1 MDKKELL
8 KRWVLAYTEPSLFY
22 IPWKKTKEI
31 EVWINNNHYV
41 DNSHHIIDHS
51 NIGGIFTP
59 DGKLISK
66 VTFNTTSHHGLF
78 IISLKQGT
86 YIYKEAISPNACE
99 LSNDVIFTITNHD
112 YPRKFIN
119 IQHHT
124 AQSFYTVFYKKNNT
138 NINQL
143 SDISNDESMIIYNSY
158 EIAVRHYVLKDNQKY
173 QEMVIDDTQP
183 LIREIT
189 HNKNKDEH
197 YLYNTYSYDY
207 MKKEK
212 KEYEVPGE
220 PKKREVSFSF
230 MHYMEDP
237 VSRVTWYAESYY
249 PYVYAHQK
257 LYGDC
262 LFVHKEYVNLADNDF
277 NSIEKWILNVTKED
291 LFNLYKFI
299 KDSHIPVDKYEE
311 SNPKGEWYRMR
322 YYVYVDTNGNYQA
335 SYTENTE
342 FSITAYIYSYQSLGI
357 RLPRSLVYRE
367 SNNIPDNILKD
378 YNLILTDYITDTEKY
393 FHQISD
399 TYTPERYG
407 QYMQYL
413 GIDPQP
419 QINQEVLDIIN
430 NSESGGES

>member
-41 DNSHHIIDHS
+41 DNSHYIIDHS

-99 LSNDVIFTITNHD
+99 LSNDVIFTITNYD

-124 AQSFYTVFYKKNNT
+124 VQSFYMAFYKKNT

-158 EIAVRHYVLKDNQKY
+158 EIAVHHYALKDNQKY
-173 QEMVIDDTQP
+173 REMVIDDTQP

-220 PKKREVSFSF
+220 SKKREVGFSF

-237 VSRVTWYAESYY
+237 VSRVTWDAEPYY
-249 PYVYAHQK
+249 PYVYAHQR

-277 NSIEKWILNVTKED
+277 NPIEKWILNVTKED

-311 SNPKGEWYRMR
+311 SNPKGEWYRLR
-322 YYVYVDTNGNYQA
+322 YYVYVDTNGNYQT

-342 FSITAYIYSYQSLGI
+342 FYLIAYIYYYQSLGI
-357 RLPRSLVYRE
+357 RLPRTLAYRE

-399 TYTPERYG
+399 AYTPEIYG
-407 QYMQYL
+407 QYGQYL

-419 QINQEVLDIIN
+419 QVNQELLDIIN